1 MSRDMLA
8 ALIDAAYTKRADDA
22 ATLPRRPESNN
33 PMRPVAQRPERR
45 TRPTYSDPTGNAAIG
60 NLTPKKRRKP

>member
-1 MSRDMLA
+1 MSNDALA
-8 ALIDAAYTKRADDA
+8 ALIQAALDRRTVDPP
-22 ATLPRRPESNN
+22 PRRPEANN

-45 TRPTYSDPTGNAAIG
+45 TRPTYSDPTGNEAIG